1 MKLTPAVRAWIG
13 CVAFLVLVKLAF
25 IAAPDLFY
33 GDSRMALFDWPSI
46 AIIGL
51 AGLVGVLLAQR
62 TGFPEPSL
70 RPFGERL
77 LAPIAIGAALGALGV
92 LLDLVG
98 GGTKIFL
105 AESGLARFNMP
116 LPASLVFYPGG
127 AIFVEVAY
135 RLLPIPLLLW
145 LVSNVALRGR
155 WREQTFWVLAVLTS
169 AIEPLSQE
177 TSALPHGVLL
187 FAGLFGLG
195 YAFNFAQAVF
205 FRRSGFL
212 ASIVVRLGY
221 YAVWHILYGDLIC
234 RC

>member
-1 MKLTPAVRAWIG
+1 M
-13 CVAFLVLVKLAF
+13 
-25 IAAPDLFY
+25 
-33 GDSRMALFDWPSI
+33 
-46 AIIGL
+46 
-51 AGLVGVLLAQR
+51 
-62 TGFPEPSL
+62 
-70 RPFGERL
+70 
-77 LAPIAIGAALGALGV
+77 
-92 LLDLVG
+92 
-98 GGTKIFL
+98 
-105 AESGLARFNMP
+105 
-116 LPASLVFYPGG
+116 
-127 AIFVEVAY
+127 AY

-177 TSALPHGVLL
+177 TSVLPHGVLL